1 VTLTRLALAEVGRL
15 SEIELAPDPEPWAR
29 EAEQFVF
36 LGELAEFARRYRD
49 DLHIMVVEQHERIV
63 AVAIVYPDP
72 RFHARRISA
81 IVVDHRHR
89 GRGFGT
95 AALQALVFGA
105 VSAGDT
111 VCWLVHPKNS
121 AMLTCSRRVEPTP
134 EEAAVEGDYLMFV
147 AP

>member
-15 SEIELAPDPEPWAR
+15 SEIELAQDPEPWAR

-36 LGELAEFARRYRD
+36 SGELAEFTRRYRD
-49 DLHIMVVEQHERIV
+49 DLQIMVLDQHERIL

-72 RFHARRISA
+72 RFHARRIGA
-81 IVVDHRHR
+81 IVVDHRQR

-95 AALQALVFGA
+95 AVLQALVSGA
-105 VSAGDT
+105 MSAGDT
-111 VCWLVHPKNS
+111 VCWLVHPINVG
-121 AMLTCSRRVEPTP
+121 MLTCSRRVEPTP
-134 EEAAVEGDYLMFV
+134 DEAAVEDGYLMFV